1 MSMGAKQ
8 KLALVIIGV
17 VLTIIVQF
25 RSFFGFINE
34 TKSSRRSLQ
43 LGNAKISSE
52 EATVNVSLTSAALSN
67 ASATNPPNL
76 TRASTSSLQKPPT
89 FPITY
94 QLFRN
99 RPYKTSHI
107 GREYACR
114 NRTTGQPIDDRA
126 ELPTSNPFEFT
137 TYIQTKLNILFM
149 GDSLAVEFGSWFMIA
164 SQATNK
170 TVIETLK
177 WRKSTA
183 EGLAVA
189 SAQGGG
195 MAAYWRILG
204 FWQKNYHRRPL
215 PNSGFG
221 LRLNWVSKLL
231 KKLPSKEDKYDV
243 LIFRISH
250 PWLAI
255 EKVTAERMQ
264 ETIDTARELLGK
276 QLVVVFQT
284 APMNNNILT
293 SEDLRQFRAMNDLI
307 RSFVV
312 NSNSSDVLLSD
323 VEVYMDNVNA
333 WNAQQMGMTTTNS
346 SSYLM
351 EHLKKG
357 KINLPHHIC
366 QVCSEQ
372 VPHNSIN
379 CKRNLLSKDGMHF
392 CMETLG
398 PRLMAN
404 WACLIQCAYDQEEG
418 EERVRDCEG
427 VCSSK
432 YLTLDEPLLAD
443 EECSKEM

>member
-1 MSMGAKQ
+1 MPMRATQ

-17 VLTIIVQF
+17 VLTIVVQF
-25 RSFFGFINE
+25 RLFFGFI
-34 TKSSRRSLQ
+34 K

-107 GREYACR
+107 GYEWYACR

-170 TVIETLK
+170 TVIETFS
-177 WRKSTA
+177 WPKSKPAEPA

-204 FWQKNYHRRPL
+204 FWQKNYHTRPL

-221 LRLNWVSKLL
+221 WRLNWVSKLL

-284 APMNNNILT
+284 APMNNNIVT

-312 NSNSSDVLLSD
+312 NSNASDVLLSD

-357 KINLPHHIC
+357 KRNLPHHIC

-404 WACLIQCAYDQEEG
+404 WACLIQCAYQG
-418 EERVRDCEG
+418 EFESSRVRECERG
-427 VCSSK
+427 CNSK
-432 YLTLDEPLLAD
+432 YFTLDEPLLLAD
-443 EECSKEM
+443 EEFSKEM